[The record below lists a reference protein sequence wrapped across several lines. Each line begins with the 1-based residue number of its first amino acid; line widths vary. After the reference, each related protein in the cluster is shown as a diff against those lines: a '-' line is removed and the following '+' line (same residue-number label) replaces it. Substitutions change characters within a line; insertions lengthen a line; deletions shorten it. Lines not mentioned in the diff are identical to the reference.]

1 MHVKTIV
8 IACLSDGLFMFKK
21 VLSKVW
27 LNETTRT
34 LVVVGRLLPPSGNEV
49 SLYTKHTQTHN
60 TMCNCL

>member
-1 MHVKTIV
+1 MHVKSIV
-8 IACLSDGLFMFKK
+8 IGCLSDGLFMFKK

-49 SLYTKHTQTHN
+49 SLHKAYSDTQHN
-60 TMCNCL
+60 V